1 MTSLEPF
8 QFLLYAL
15 AVFRLS
21 LLLSKEDGPAWVF
34 RKLRR
39 AIPKESS
46 AKEGI
51 QCQWCVSVWMAIP
64 VSLFAVFQANLP
76 HWIASTGNWFV
87 LMLALSAVAIAINQT
102 FTKG

>member
-1 MTSLEPF
+1 MNITALE
-8 QFLLYAL
+8 LLIYGL

-21 LLLSKEDGPAWVF
+21 LLISKESGPAWIF

-39 AIPKESS
+39 SIPAKSS

-64 VSLFAVFQANLP
+64 LTLFVFFKSYLP
-76 HWIASTGNWFV
+76 EGVELCGRFFIF
-87 LMLALSAVAIAINQT
+87 MLALSAIAIIINQQW
-102 FTKG
+102 TKG